1 MPKINC
7 FDDVNRVLFE
17 LAQLQSAI
25 SKKEADMNSRIQKVK
40 DKFDEETKDAR
51 AAKELL
57 EKEISAFCLLNKAE
71 FQKNRSKTLL
81 FGKVG
86 FRTTPPKVTQLNRKY
101 TVATTIELLKKIFT
115 GKFLRT
121 KEEVDKEA
129 LLAAYA
135 SGELTDDK
143 LAAVGLKV
151 DQEDQFSYDIDW
163 EKIDTEA
170 A

>member
-1 MPKINC
+1 MPKINT

-17 LAQLQSAI
+17 IAQQESFIA
-25 SKKEADMNSRIQKVK
+25 KKEADMNNKIQKIK
-40 DKFDEETKDAR
+40 DKFDEETKEAR
-51 AAKELL
+51 ASKELL
-57 EKEISAFCLLNKAE
+57 EKELSAFCLLNKSE
-71 FQKNRSKTLL
+71 FQKNRTKTLL

-121 KEEVDKEA
+121 KEEMDKEA

-135 SGELTDDK
+135 CGELTDDK

-151 DQEDQFSYDIDW
+151 DQEDQFGYDIDW